1 MPELE
6 PNGWRIM
13 TRLIGL
19 LAIPFGLTATAAFG
33 QHAAAKPVTVDI
45 INAQGK
51 SVGTAALS
59 PAANGV
65 TIKLDIKSLPPGPHL
80 MHIHE
85 FAKCD
90 PPDFKSA
97 GAHFSAGAEHH
108 GDHDHAGLP
117 AGDIPNFV
125 LTVGTDGTAHTSVVA
140 PGVSFGTE
148 KNSVFSNGGT
158 ALIVHAVAVEVSAS
172 APPRIA
178 CAVITKP

>member
-1 MPELE
+1 M
-6 PNGWRIM
+6 
-13 TRLIGL
+13 
-19 LAIPFGLTATAAFG
+19 
-33 QHAAAKPVTVDI
+33 
-45 INAQGK
+45 
-51 SVGTAALS
+51 S

-65 TIKLDIKSLPPGPHL
+65 TVKLDIKSLPPGPHL

-85 FAKCD
+85 FPKCE

-97 GAHFSAGAEHH
+97 GPHFNAGGEHH

-125 LTVGTDGTAHTSVVA
+125 LTVNADGTAHTSVVA

-148 KNSVFSNGGT
+148 ANSVFSNGGT
-158 ALIVHAVAVEVSAS
+158 AIVIHAVAVEVSET

-178 CAVITKP
+178 CAVIKRP